1 MDIKNVVDLRD
12 ITITKEEY
20 IKLGEI
26 NKFLT
31 KMPWNFQ
38 GTLEATRYVV
48 DKIVSSPKPKLTTE
62 RFRTLDG
69 RLTVGDRVQ
78 IRGKRYLTGRLT
90 ALKYSKFNAVVMWDG
105 GQSTAVKS
113 SSLEA
118 EEV

>member
-12 ITITKEEY
+12 ITITEEEY

-26 NKFLT
+26 NGFNK
-31 KMPWNFQ
+31 
-38 GTLEATRYVV
+38 
-48 DKIVSSPKPKLTTE
+48 PKPTTE

-78 IRGKRYLTGRLT
+78 IKDKRYLTGRLT
-90 ALKYSKFNAVVMWDG
+90 ALEYSKFNAIVMWDG

>member
-1 MDIKNVVDLRD
+1 MNIKNVVDLRD

-26 NKFLT
+26 NGFNK
-31 KMPWNFQ
+31 
-38 GTLEATRYVV
+38 
-48 DKIVSSPKPKLTTE
+48 PKPTTE

-78 IRGKRYLTGRLT
+78 IKDKRYLTGRLT
-90 ALKYSKFNAVVMWDG
+90 ALEYSKFNAIVMWDG

>member
-1 MDIKNVVDLRD
+1 MDIKNLVDLRN

-26 NKFLT
+26 NGFNK
-31 KMPWNFQ
+31 
-38 GTLEATRYVV
+38 
-48 DKIVSSPKPKLTTE
+48 PKPTTE

-78 IRGKRYLTGRLT
+78 IKDKRYLTGRLT
-90 ALKYSKFNAVVMWDG
+90 ALEYSKFNAIVMWDG

>member
-12 ITITKEEY
+12 ITITEEEY

-26 NKFLT
+26 NGFNK
-31 KMPWNFQ
+31 
-38 GTLEATRYVV
+38 
-48 DKIVSSPKPKLTTE
+48 PKPTTE

-90 ALKYSKFNAVVMWDG
+90 ALKYSKFNAIVMWDG

>member
-1 MDIKNVVDLRD
+1 MKINNIKDLRD

-48 DKIVSSPKPKLTTE
+48 DKIVKSHKP
-62 RFRTLDG
+62 
-69 RLTVGDRVQ
+69 
-78 IRGKRYLTGRLT
+78 
-90 ALKYSKFNAVVMWDG
+90 
-105 GQSTAVKS
+105 
-113 SSLEA
+113 
-118 EEV
+118 EVIE